1 MEEKTV
7 EIPVNLQNIGINKI
21 TVSDAPQLFRNVFVQ
36 EGGTVSSESNPIL
49 DRIKEN
55 TLKLSMV
62 LVFLVFAGM
71 LFYVRKKLKGE
82 TSANIPSQKIES
94 EPTKTSISG
103 MKDKLTIKMKEL
115 TQKMKNIIKKKPRS

>member
-1 MEEKTV
+1 
-7 EIPVNLQNIGINKI
+7 
-21 TVSDAPQLFRNVFVQ
+21 
-36 EGGTVSSESNPIL
+36 
-49 DRIKEN
+49 
-55 TLKLSMV
+55 MV

-71 LFYVRKKLKGE
+71 LFYVRKKLKTE

-94 EPTKTSISG
+94 KPTKTSISG